1 MNVHGDEDVEMKELD
16 KALIDRLIAEAMN
29 AREKAYAPYSGFM
42 VGAAL
47 LTDDNEIITGCNI
60 ENASFGTTNCA
71 ERTAVFKA
79 VSEGK
84 RAFRAIAVIGSK
96 DGEEAQDYTYPCG
109 ICRQVLLEFG
119 NSDFVVIAART
130 RKDYRCIT
138 LSELVPYGFRL

>member
-1 MNVHGDEDVEMKELD
+1 MKGLD
-16 KALIDRLIAEAMN
+16 KALIDGLVEAAME
-29 AREKAYAPYSGFM
+29 ARRNAYAPYSGFM

-60 ENASFGTTNCA
+60 ENASFGATNCA

-96 DGEEAQDYTYPCG
+96 DGEDAQDYTYPCG

-130 RKDYRCIT
+130 RMDYRCIT

>member
-1 MNVHGDEDVEMKELD
+1 MKGLD
-16 KALIDRLIAEAMN
+16 KALIDGLVEAAME
-29 AREKAYAPYSGFM
+29 ARRNAYAPYSGFM

-60 ENASFGTTNCA
+60 ENASFGATNCA

-96 DGEEAQDYTYPCG
+96 DGEDAQDYTYPCG